1 MDSYTF
7 SLALGGAGLVAM
19 AATGL
24 SHAGAHQ
31 GPHQGPHAG
40 AGGAREASGHGSP
53 QLHGHTG
60 ADGGT
65 AHHGQPGVLHVA
77 GRAGRAASGHSGELR
92 SAFISL
98 ASPRALFSLLVGFG
112 LTGVVVR
119 PFLGGIVL
127 LAVALLG
134 AFVFE
139 RALVEPLWRFLFRF
153 ASNPAST
160 LEDSL
165 MGEARAASGFDD
177 NGQGLVAVE
186 VDGQI
191 VQCLGTLRPD
201 DFALGVRVRAGDV
214 LRVEDVDA
222 ARSRCTVSYVGHTPK
237 SS

>member
-24 SHAGAHQ
+24 SHTSSHTGSHVASQGGSGHNQSQLPAH
-31 GPHQGPHAG
+31 GGSHSGHASHASHVGSRAAASHAG
-40 AGGAREASGHGSP
+40 G
-53 QLHGHTG
+53 LK
-60 ADGGT
+60 
-65 AHHGQPGVLHVA
+65 
-77 GRAGRAASGHSGELR
+77 
-92 SAFISL
+92 SALISL
-98 ASPRALFSLLVGFG
+98 ASPRTLFSLLVGFG
-112 LTGVVVR
+112 LTGVVAR
-119 PFLGGIVL
+119 PFLGGVILV
-127 LAVALLG
+127 AVAVLG
-134 AFVFE
+134 AIVFE

-165 MGEARAASGFDD
+165 MGEARATSGFDG
-177 NGQGLVAVE
+177 NGQGLVSLE

-191 VQCLGTLRPD
+191 VQCLGTLRPND
-201 DFALGVRVRAGDV
+201 LALGVHVRAGDV

-222 ARSRCTVSYVGHTPK
+222 TRNRCTVSYVGHAPV